1 MTDTYKLIDLFQSS
15 ECKHWFRDNADMME
29 LANYLVE
36 NGTTVQTSALVNSI
50 QDDFCGVPCDFMQDI
65 IDSQAKMIKRQ
76 SAEIERL
83 TNKCDDCAG
92 CTQWKCDC
100 SNIKTQAYE
109 EFAEDLKDI
118 YNKDKRYERPNAHTM
133 IIKLFD
139 NIDKLLAEKIG
150 EING

>member
-1 MTDTYKLIDLFQSS
+1 
-15 ECKHWFRDNADMME
+15 ME
-29 LANYLVE
+29 
-36 NGTTVQTSALVNSI
+36 LVNSI
-50 QDDFCGVPCDFMQDI
+50 QDDFCGVPCDFMENI
-65 IDSQAKMIKRQ
+65 INSQAKTIKRQ
-76 SAEIERL
+76 SIEIERL

-118 YNKDKRYERPNAHTM
+118 YNKDKRYKRPNAHTM